1 MQLTCLGSYLS
12 FLVFIQF
19 FSSTQYL
26 HLLASCSG
34 MKAKLQQRKTGKI
47 NGELKLFF
55 INIILF
61 YFLATDSDVNQ
72 ERNTA
77 DSKLYFISK

>member
-12 FLVFIQF
+12 FLVFVQI

-34 MKAKLQQRKTGKI
+34 MKAKPQQRKTGKI
-47 NGELKLFF
+47 NGELKHFF
-55 INIILF
+55 INIF
-61 YFLATDSDVNQ
+61 FFFFLETDRLCESGDRLC
-72 ERNTA
+72 ESGEKHCR
-77 DSKLYFISK
+77 